1 MLGFF
6 RRYEK
11 YFFVVI
17 TFVIVISFTF
27 FGTYGT
33 LTQEPSQHDR
43 EAFQTVNGRSVSEH
57 QLEVFSRFIA
67 TDNLDKVTSGGAW
80 GPNFLNS
87 GVIQEDLLQTGLAL
101 LLVADYKDQ
110 LREDLAPRHEKE
122 KKYVPYSHPSAKFV
136 GAVTAWQQLA
146 PEIKF
151 YFDQLQASGDPVEEE
166 ALVARIRLFMAEKRL
181 PAPLLYRVIRQQEK
195 QQSWL
200 TPDSRLGQV
209 DLALFN
215 YRTVEDWFGP
225 RFVRL
230 VAEFIINTAEIAKQ
244 KGYQVSETE
253 AFADLI
259 RNAELSYQQNSRNP
273 NLGVA
278 NTAQYMTKQLKIL
291 GIDQTQAVKVW
302 QQVLLFRRYFLDVG
316 RSAFVDPFTI
326 EQLNSYAAESVEGV
340 LYQLPTQLR
349 LGSYRE
355 LQRLE
360 IYLDA
365 VANPS
370 PSLTLPT
377 LYYAPS
383 EVARKNPELVQKQY
397 RLKIASVDKER
408 LQAKIGVKET
418 WDWEVED
425 ANWRALTKEFPE
437 LGVKGAKNREERF
450 AALEGLDRRTRGRVD
465 AFARTAIVDSH
476 PEWLEETLAAAPA
489 SEQDVGISRRGGST
503 PFAGLERRQK
513 LISLLDKAPL
523 GKEDPALKAFT
534 ADNKNYYRII
544 VLERDPKQRILTF
557 AEASREGIL
566 DTILDRN
573 LQTFYID
580 NRLQYADD
588 FQLPSGGWKPFESVK
603 LRVADHY
610 FADKLKAIKAKAPK
624 GTGSTGDLLAAVR
637 LHPHLAAA
645 RTALKRDPKAV
656 DRWVATGEDDPLKG
670 QWKLIQ
676 RDYSVSRGSEESY
689 LNKEAIFAISE
700 GEFGQ
705 IKTLPNG
712 DLTFFQLTGQG
723 TGLPAEEL
731 EAQVYAAYG
740 VLTNEAQRELMRN
753 TLVALKEKRAI
764 SLDYMHRN
772 RQNME

>member
-11 YFFVVI
+11 YFFIVI

-33 LTQEPSQHDR
+33 LTREPSQHDR
-43 EAFQTVNGRSVSEH
+43 EAFQTVTGRSVSEH

-67 TDNLDKVTSGGAW
+67 TDNLDKVTSGGVW
-80 GPNFLNS
+80 GPNFLNN

-110 LREDLAPRHEKE
+110 LREDLVSRHEKE
-122 KKYVPYSHPSAKFV
+122 KRYVPYSHPKADYV
-136 GAVTAWQQLA
+136 GVETAWKQLA

-151 YFDQLQASGDPVEEE
+151 YFDQLQATNDPVEEE
-166 ALVARIRLFMAEKRL
+166 ALVARIRLYMGEKRL

-200 TPDSRLGQV
+200 TPDPRLGQI

-215 YRTVEDWFGP
+215 YRTAEDWFGP

-230 VAEFIINTAEIAKQ
+230 VAEFVINTAEIAKQ
-244 KGYQVSETE
+244 KGYQISEAE

-273 NLGVA
+273 DLGVA
-278 NTAQYMTKQLKIL
+278 TVGQYMAKQLKL
-291 GIDQTQAVKVW
+291 MGIDQTQAVKVW

-316 RSAFVDPFTI
+316 RSAFVDPFMV
-326 EQLNSYAAESVEGV
+326 EQLNSYAAESVEGT
-340 LYQLPTQLR
+340 LYQLPTPLR

-360 IYLDA
+360 TYLDA

-370 PSLTLPT
+370 SSLTLPT
-377 LYYAPS
+377 LFYAAS
-383 EVARKNPELVQKQY
+383 EVEKKNPELVQKQY
-397 RLKIASVDKER
+397 RLKIASVDKEK

-418 WDWEVED
+418 WDWEVDD
-425 ANWRALTKEFPE
+425 ANWKKLTKEFPE
-437 LGVKGAKNREERF
+437 LGVKGAKTREERF
-450 AALEGLDRRTRGRVD
+450 AALESLDRRTRGRVD
-465 AFARTAIVDSH
+465 AFARTMIVDSH
-476 PEWLEETLAAAPA
+476 PEWLEEALATVPV
-489 SEQDVGISRRGGST
+489 SEQDVGISRRGGNT
-503 PFAGLERRQK
+503 PFVGLERRQK
-513 LISLLDKAPL
+513 LIALLDKAPI
-523 GKEDPALKAFT
+523 GEQDPALKAFT
-534 ADNKNYYRII
+534 GDNKNYYRII
-544 VLERDPKQRILTF
+544 VVKRDPKQRILTF
-557 AEASREGIL
+557 AEASREGVL
-566 DTILDRN
+566 DAILDRN

-580 NRLQYADD
+580 NRLQYADE
-588 FQLPSGGWKPFESVK
+588 FQLPNGGWKPYESVK

-610 FADKLKAIKAKAPK
+610 FADKLKAIKDKAPK

-637 LHPHLAAA
+637 LYPHLAAA
-645 RTALKRDPKAV
+645 RSALKGDPKSAEK
-656 DRWVATGEDDPLKG
+656 WVANGEEDPLSG
-670 QWKLIQ
+670 QWKLVQ
-676 RDYSVSRGSEESY
+676 RDYSASRGSQESY
-689 LNKEAIFAISE
+689 LEKEAIFALKE
-700 GEFGQ
+700 GEFGK

-712 DLTFFQLTGQG
+712 DLTFFQVSAQG
-723 TGLPAEEL
+723 IGLSADEL
-731 EAQVYAAYG
+731 ESQVFAAYD
-740 VLTNEAQRELMRN
+740 VLSNEAQRELMRN

-764 SLDYMHRN
+764 SLDYMRRN
-772 RQNME
+772 KESP